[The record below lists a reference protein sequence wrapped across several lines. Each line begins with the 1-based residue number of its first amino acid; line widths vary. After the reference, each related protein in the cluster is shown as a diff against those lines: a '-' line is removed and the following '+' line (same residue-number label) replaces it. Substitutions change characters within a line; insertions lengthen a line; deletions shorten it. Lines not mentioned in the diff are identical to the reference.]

1 MGDDNDPSDEEIINF
16 SLFANCELVKFKKA
30 SNNQHWRKAMD
41 EEIHVIEKNQTWKL
55 IDLATNKRLIGAN

>member
-1 MGDDNDPSDEEIINF
+1 MGDDNVPSNEEIINF
-16 SLFANCELVKFKKA
+16 SLFAHCELVKFKEA

-41 EEIHVIEKNQTWKL
+41 EEIHVNEKNPTWKL